1 MNNVIFC
8 TRRSNDLIK
17 ALRYSGY
24 NPVVFQSVN
33 DALKNAREASSI
45 LFLADKYPVSSFELT
60 PSVIDEIKSRK
71 IKAYVEYPLSIN
83 GKKTDEPKTIK
94 YERAIIRNN
103 FFNGNPAKNSICYI
117 NGCWYRSTDELSDIS
132 ISLAKAAGY
141 DSLAYEMPKD
151 SIPVLG
157 CLNNDRNILVCTTSL
172 SSFIRGRYSPY
183 LRWKGIWEGI
193 LKYFGLEINLNWQ
206 PDIDFMHK
214 IDSNITK
221 KDYVNAFK
229 KNCKWSLEN
238 IILKMEDNAF
248 AIEGYQSDIS
258 HDGRQYL
265 RHSNR
270 GDCNMETAMQLGLYG
285 SYLKDPEI
293 LKTAKNIASNIYT
306 HPWFANP
313 DPESSMYGLTNWYEK
328 GRAFYGDDNARVLL
342 SSIILRNNLDFK
354 DLDEYILKCAF
365 GNLRT
370 TGTLGF
376 RRMRLDDGRFANTT
390 WKDYYNEDFIHLSP
404 HYQCYLWAAYL
415 WIYKLTGVEELLTK
429 SVNAI
434 EMTMAAFPDELIWT
448 NSLTAEIARMIL
460 PLCILYRITNK
471 EEHRKWLERAVF
483 GIIEYQQPCGAIR
496 DGFKDVSKGRYPPPK
511 SNDDYG
517 TTEASLIQSNSDPA
531 TDLMYTTNWA
541 FLGLHEASFILKDER
556 VNKAYDLLA
565 DFLTRIQIKTNAQ
578 PYLDGSWMRGFD
590 YSKWEYYSSAADIGW
605 GAACVESGWCNTWI
619 STVLYLKAYKKP
631 VFTGSFDKEL
641 SEKAKRIYKE
651 MITDRL

>member
-1 MNNVIFC
+1 MSNVIFC

-60 PSVIDEIKSRK
+60 LSVIDEIKSRK

-157 CLNNDRNILVCTTSL
+157 YLNNDRNILICTTSL

-306 HPWFANP
+306 HPWFSNP

-328 GRAFYGDDNARVLL
+328 GRAFYGDDNARDLL
-342 SSIILRNNLDFK
+342 SSIILRNNLNFK
-354 DLDEYILKCAF
+354 DLDEYILKCVF
-365 GNLRT
+365 
-370 TGTLGF
+370 GTLGQQAHW
-376 RRMRLDDGRFANTT
+376 D
-390 WKDYYNEDFIHLSP
+390 S
-404 HYQCYLWAAYL
+404 
-415 WIYKLTGVEELLTK
+415 EE
-429 SVNAI
+429 
-434 EMTMAAFPDELIWT
+434 
-448 NSLTAEIARMIL
+448 
-460 PLCILYRITNK
+460 
-471 EEHRKWLERAVF
+471 
-483 GIIEYQQPCGAIR
+483 
-496 DGFKDVSKGRYPPPK
+496 
-511 SNDDYG
+511 
-517 TTEASLIQSNSDPA
+517 
-531 TDLMYTTNWA
+531 
-541 FLGLHEASFILKDER
+541 
-556 VNKAYDLLA
+556 
-565 DFLTRIQIKTNAQ
+565 
-578 PYLDGSWMRGFD
+578 
-590 YSKWEYYSSAADIGW
+590 
-605 GAACVESGWCNTWI
+605 
-619 STVLYLKAYKKP
+619 
-631 VFTGSFDKEL
+631 
-641 SEKAKRIYKE
+641 
-651 MITDRL
+651 